1 MKLHIYQ
8 AIAGAALMLFLAGCQ
23 PTVKVAPPDEP
34 ITINLNVKVEHEI
47 RVKIDKDLDEL
58 ITKDSG
64 LF

>member
-1 MKLHIYQ
+1 MNTNLLTTLT
-8 AIAGAALMLFLAGCQ
+8 GSVLMLALVGCQ
-23 PTVKVAPPDEP
+23 PTVKVAPPEEP

-47 RVKIDKDLDEL
+47 KVKIDKDLDEL